1 MSIKK
6 ILNSNKML
14 RLVASLLG
22 KEEDLSFDAAGKIV
36 LTDAEAET
44 VKARYGDKFFEKLS
58 AMSFAKPESL
68 EDNQELFDAAVE
80 HMVNA
85 QTTEYRETIAAL
97 QDTITQLAAEPE
109 PRPQV
114 VPIGGIPA
122 GGVNLNMA
130 AKHNAVISS
139 ILRSGRAET
148 FAALESGQIDVSEL
162 KQEFDITMPPNVRLE
177 LITKRLYMGFP
188 DAKHMTRVQSNTDYI
203 ASDAI
208 ISEVSQE
215 FTAKWTPKGTM
226 KFTPI
231 RIPYRRHKINV
242 AISPASIL
250 ESWLMFLYEQG
261 KTMQEMPIT
270 KYIIENHILPKILD
284 DITRAMIGKGKYEAA
299 SADVQDGDAGRPA
312 AKSMD
317 GYETI
322 LVEDKKSGRYNINHY
337 KAAADPFAMEDVALL
352 KYVDG
357 FVDAIADFFVGNL
370 TIHCSPQF
378 LTRYQRADFAINGK
392 YTGENIG
399 TAVRFTKFSF
409 IPLESMYNS
418 PILFATSKENF
429 VELVDYS
436 KADRCI
442 NKIEEQNYDV
452 KIFGEYS
459 LSVGFKIGEAVFA
472 AVPDGYDPSAAVII
486 DTPAVGTA
494 ESKWTYGGTSTDDGS
509 EEKDTQSNLDAGETA

>member
-162 KQEFDITMPPNVRLE
+162 KQTLRCRP
-177 LITKRLYMGFP
+177 TSG
-188 DAKHMTRVQSNTDYI
+188 SNLSQNACTW
-203 ASDAI
+203 AS
-208 ISEVSQE
+208 
-215 FTAKWTPKGTM
+215 P
-226 KFTPI
+226 
-231 RIPYRRHKINV
+231 
-242 AISPASIL
+242 
-250 ESWLMFLYEQG
+250 
-261 KTMQEMPIT
+261 
-270 KYIIENHILPKILD
+270 
-284 DITRAMIGKGKYEAA
+284 
-299 SADVQDGDAGRPA
+299 
-312 AKSMD
+312 
-317 GYETI
+317 
-322 LVEDKKSGRYNINHY
+322 
-337 KAAADPFAMEDVALL
+337 
-352 KYVDG
+352 
-357 FVDAIADFFVGNL
+357 
-370 TIHCSPQF
+370 
-378 LTRYQRADFAINGK
+378 
-392 YTGENIG
+392 
-399 TAVRFTKFSF
+399 
-409 IPLESMYNS
+409 
-418 PILFATSKENF
+418 
-429 VELVDYS
+429 
-436 KADRCI
+436 
-442 NKIEEQNYDV
+442 
-452 KIFGEYS
+452 
-459 LSVGFKIGEAVFA
+459 
-472 AVPDGYDPSAAVII
+472 
-486 DTPAVGTA
+486 
-494 ESKWTYGGTSTDDGS
+494 
-509 EEKDTQSNLDAGETA
+509 TQST